1 MNSFTLYH
9 ADCTGNQWNCNY
21 PHGVIISDIASLR
34 EAVRHDYV
42 CVAYENSYRS
52 NANFLSTNC
61 LGMDCDND
69 HSDDP
74 TEWITPD
81 IIRQSFPDVTF
92 ALHYSRHHNISKH
105 GKSARPKF
113 HCLFSVD
120 EITDHAVYSDL
131 KKRVHRILPYFD
143 TKALDAARFFFGT
156 ENPEVEFHPGTIT
169 LNECLD
175 MYFPDADPE
184 AFRDDDRSFCRIIPE
199 GSRNATMSHFAGRIL
214 KRFGDTGEAHDA
226 FLQRAAQCDPPLDD
240 SELNTIWHS
249 AQGFYKRLS
258 AQEGYVAPEAYNVG
272 DYLYKPADDSDVGEA
287 RVLAQVFADRLRYS
301 DATEFIHYSG
311 VIWEES
317 LPMAHA
323 TFHDLTDMQ
332 LAESRKASARA
343 WKVLENN
350 GAAEILRS
358 IPNKKKATGMLNDEQ
373 TAAYTIY
380 TEAAAYVSLT
390 MKYRESRNIRSVL
403 NEVPSMV
410 LIRPQDLDADPFLL
424 NTPDCTYDLSKGLE
438 GAVPHLSDHFMT
450 KVTAVNPG
458 DQGKQLWLDVLETFF
473 CGDSELIRYVQLVA
487 GMAAIGQVFIEA
499 LIIAYGDGRNGK
511 STFWNVLARVLGS
524 YSGNI
529 SADTLTVGCRRNIK
543 PELAEAKGK
552 RLLIAAELEEGT
564 RFNTSTVKQLC
575 STDEIYAEKKFKAPF
590 SYIPSHTLV
599 LYTNHLPKVGAIDSG
614 TWRRLIVIPFHAKIE
629 GNSDIK
635 NYADFLYEYAAPAI
649 LSWIIEGALEV
660 IHRKFKIDLPACV
673 RKAIHDYHEE
683 NDWLG
688 HFLTECC
695 EINAD
700 LEAKSG
706 ELYTAYRLFCVET
719 GEYVRSTTDFYAALE
734 GEGYT
739 RRKTRVG
746 TFIHGLQL
754 INTQTDDDFL
764 R

>member
-1 MNSFTLYH
+1 
-9 ADCTGNQWNCNY
+9 
-21 PHGVIISDIASLR
+21 
-34 EAVRHDYV
+34 
-42 CVAYENSYRS
+42 
-52 NANFLSTNC
+52 
-61 LGMDCDND
+61 
-69 HSDDP
+69 
-74 TEWITPD
+74 
-81 IIRQSFPDVTF
+81 
-92 ALHYSRHHNISKH
+92 
-105 GKSARPKF
+105 
-113 HCLFSVD
+113 
-120 EITDHAVYSDL
+120 
-131 KKRVHRILPYFD
+131 
-143 TKALDAARFFFGT
+143 
-156 ENPEVEFHPGTIT
+156 
-169 LNECLD
+169 
-175 MYFPDADPE
+175 
-184 AFRDDDRSFCRIIPE
+184 
-199 GSRNATMSHFAGRIL
+199 
-214 KRFGDTGEAHDA
+214 
-226 FLQRAAQCDPPLDD
+226 
-240 SELNTIWHS
+240 
-249 AQGFYKRLS
+249 
-258 AQEGYVAPEAYNVG
+258 
-272 DYLYKPADDSDVGEA
+272 
-287 RVLAQVFADRLRYS
+287 
-301 DATEFIHYSG
+301 
-311 VIWEES
+311 
-317 LPMAHA
+317 
-323 TFHDLTDMQ
+323 
-332 LAESRKASARA
+332 
-343 WKVLENN
+343 
-350 GAAEILRS
+350 
-358 IPNKKKATGMLNDEQ
+358 
-373 TAAYTIY
+373 
-380 TEAAAYVSLT
+380 

-410 LIRPQDLDADPFLL
+410 LIHPQDLDADPFLL

-438 GAVPHLSDHFMT
+438 GAVLHLSDHFMT

-458 DQGKQLWLDVLETFF
+458 DQGRQLWLDALETFF

-599 LYTNHLPKVGAIDSG
+599 LYTNHLPRVGAIDSG

-629 GNSDIK
+629 GKSDIK
-635 NYADFLYEYAAPAI
+635 NYADFLYENAAPAI
-649 LSWIIEGALEV
+649 LSWIIEGAQEV